1 MTQENTQ
8 FSLQKYL
15 EEKKVK
21 SILVE
26 TVESILLEKPNEP
39 VSFIVKHLMAHY
51 PSETK
56 HLLLDFDKQSN
67 AVDVPRDRGEERKIS
82 ESESDSDSDSSDGCD
97 DDDEEEVSN
106 DPAPLPPSSR
116 PRRSSICAEK
126 ICQTKVGNE
135 EFKIIPKSE
144 EERGAIKEILRKCV
158 LFEHLDESQIKNVED
173 AMFPL
178 IKQEGEI
185 IIKQN
190 DNGDNFYLI
199 EKGEVDVY
207 IESKEGDE
215 HKLVNSYCD
224 GDSFGELAIMYNA
237 PRAATC
243 ISKNGPVKLWALDR
257 TSFKIILMK
266 SAIEKRNKY
275 MSFLRDVPILS
286 QLTEFEM
293 MTIADAL
300 HEEYFEEGD
309 IIFQEGEIGDRF
321 YIVESGSVV
330 CTKKSADDTIQQV
343 AELRKGSYFGEI
355 ALLTSKTR
363 QATVTVSSR
372 MHSLSLDSKTFKRVM
387 RPLQESLIRTMEKY

>member
-1 MTQENTQ
+1 MTQENTP
-8 FSLQKYL
+8 FHLQKYL

-21 SILVE
+21 SILVPI
-26 TVESILLEKPNEP
+26 VESILLEKPSEP
-39 VSFIVKHLMAHY
+39 VSFIVKHLMTHY
-51 PSETK
+51 QSETM
-56 HLLLDFDKQSN
+56 HLLLEYDKQSN
-67 AVDVPRDRGEERKIS
+67 AVDVSRDHGEELENS
-82 ESESDSDSDSSDGCD
+82 ESESDSDSSDACEE
-97 DDDEEEVSN
+97 EEEVSN

-215 HKLVNSYCD
+215 RKLVNSYSD

-300 HEEYFEEGD
+300 HEEYFETGD
-309 IIFQEGEIGDRF
+309 ILFQEGEIGDRF

-330 CTKKSADDTIQQV
+330 CTKESAGDTIQQV

>member
-1 MTQENTQ
+1 MMTQENTP
-8 FSLQKYL
+8 FHLQKYL

-21 SILVE
+21 SILVPI
-26 TVESILLEKPNEP
+26 VESILLEKPSEP
-39 VSFIVKHLMAHY
+39 VSFIVKHLMTHY
-51 PSETK
+51 PSETMY
-56 HLLLDFDKQSN
+56 LLLEYDKQSN
-67 AVDVPRDRGEERKIS
+67 AVDVSRDHGEELENS
-82 ESESDSDSDSSDGCD
+82 ESESDSDSSDACEE
-97 DDDEEEVSN
+97 EEEVSN
-106 DPAPLPPSSR
+106 DPAPLPHSSR

-215 HKLVNSYCD
+215 RKLVNSYSD

-300 HEEYFEEGD
+300 HEEYFETGD
-309 IIFQEGEIGDRF
+309 ILFQEGEIGDRF

-387 RPLQESLIRTMEKY
+387 RPLQDSLIRTMEKY

>member
-1 MTQENTQ
+1 MTQENTP
-8 FSLQKYL
+8 FHLQKYL

-21 SILVE
+21 SILVPI
-26 TVESILLEKPNEP
+26 VESILLEKPSEP
-39 VSFIVKHLMAHY
+39 VSFIVKHLMTHY
-51 PSETK
+51 PSETMY
-56 HLLLDFDKQSN
+56 LLLEYDKQSN
-67 AVDVPRDRGEERKIS
+67 AVDVSRDHGEELENS
-82 ESESDSDSDSSDGCD
+82 ESESDSDSSDACEE
-97 DDDEEEVSN
+97 EEEVSN
-106 DPAPLPPSSR
+106 DPAPLPHSSR

-215 HKLVNSYCD
+215 RKLVNSYSD

-300 HEEYFEEGD
+300 HEEYFETGD
-309 IIFQEGEIGDRF
+309 ILFQEGEIGDRF

>member
-1 MTQENTQ
+1 MMTQECDKDH
-8 FSLQKYL
+8 LQKYL
-15 EEKKVK
+15 EDKKIK
-21 SILVE
+21 NILVAI
-26 TVESILLEKPNEP
+26 VESILLEKPSEP
-39 VSFIVKHLMAHY
+39 VIFIVKYLMDYY
-51 PSETK
+51 PTETK
-56 HLLLDFDKQSN
+56 DLFVEFGKQINNTDDSSELL
-67 AVDVPRDRGEERKIS
+67 EENENC
-82 ESESDSDSDSSDGCD
+82 ESESDSDSESSVC
-97 DDDEEEVSN
+97 EEEKSN
-106 DPAPLPPSSR
+106 DPTPLPTLSR

-126 ICQTKVGNE
+126 LCQTKVGNE
-135 EFKIIPKSE
+135 ELKLIPKSE
-144 EERGAIKEILRKCV
+144 EERGVIKEILRKCV
-158 LFEHLDESQIKNVED
+158 LFEHLDDSQMKNVED

-199 EKGEVDVY
+199 ERGNVEVY
-207 IESKEGDE
+207 IESKDDDE
-215 HKLVNSYCD
+215 PKLVNSYSD

-266 SAIEKRNKY
+266 TAIEKRNKY

-300 HEEYFEEGD
+300 HEECFEEGD
-309 IIFQEGEIGDRF
+309 IIFQEGDIGDRF

-330 CTKKSADDTIQQV
+330 CTKKVGEDNMQQV

-363 QATVTVSSR
+363 QATVTASSHVR
-372 MHSLSLDSKTFKRVM
+372 SLSLDSKTFKRVM
-387 RPLQESLIRTMEKY
+387 CPLQESLIRTMEKY